1 MKSGSRFGLSG
12 KALVQPAAV
21 AMAAS
26 LFSAAVSADALQE
39 QQQRYQQRWQ
49 QEHGPLTQAPPA
61 PLAAFLAAQPTTDK
75 PVYDTPNPRRI
86 NRFTTRSVREQ
97 D

>member
-12 KALVQPAAV
+12 KGLVQPAAV

-39 QQQRYQQRWQ
+39 QQQRYQQRW
-49 QEHGPLTQAPPA
+49 
-61 PLAAFLAAQPTTDK
+61 
-75 PVYDTPNPRRI
+75 
-86 NRFTTRSVREQ
+86 
-97 D
+97 